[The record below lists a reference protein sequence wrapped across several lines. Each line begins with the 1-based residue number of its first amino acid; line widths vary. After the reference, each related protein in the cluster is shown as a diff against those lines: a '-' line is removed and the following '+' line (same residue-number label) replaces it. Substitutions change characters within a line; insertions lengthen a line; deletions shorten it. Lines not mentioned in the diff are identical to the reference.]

1 MKFLRVVVVLLEPGR
16 DRQHVGIE
24 DDVGRIDAGL
34 LGQQPVG
41 ALADLDLARDGVG
54 LAVLVERH
62 HDHRRAVAPH
72 RARLGEE
79 VGFAFLQADRVD
91 DATCPA
97 RT

>member
-1 MKFLRVVVVLLEPGR
+1 MMSAGSTS
-16 DRQHVGIE
+16 
-24 DDVGRIDAGL
+24 GL
-34 LGQQPVG
+34 LGQQAIG

-54 LAVLVERH
+54 LPLLVERH
-62 HDHRRAVAPH
+62 DDHRRAVAPH

-79 VGFAFLQADRVD
+79 VGFAFLEADRVD